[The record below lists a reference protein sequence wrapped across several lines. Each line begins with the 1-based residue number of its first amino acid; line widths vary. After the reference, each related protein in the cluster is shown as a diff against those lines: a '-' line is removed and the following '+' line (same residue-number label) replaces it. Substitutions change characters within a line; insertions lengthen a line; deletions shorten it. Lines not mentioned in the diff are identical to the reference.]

1 LKKEN
6 HKKNFD
12 LNRREFLAAASAGL
26 LAVNSAFPTN
36 AQNKAM
42 SNQKNEIDFLEKY
55 PTSLIESAIS
65 LITGTH
71 SGIVFT
77 RSGEL
82 ARRTSNAKRLVGY
95 AVTCEFSTD
104 ADDERGR
111 RENADYW
118 NYVFKQSAPKIAVAV
133 DVSRQPGS
141 GSSWGQ
147 LNGHIHRALGCRG
160 VLTNG
165 GVRDINI
172 FDEINFTV
180 YAGSLTIGHGNPH
193 FVRFGETV
201 DLYGAKIGSGDCIAA
216 DEHGA
221 IVVPKEHLPH
231 IEEAAAEINRRVK
244 SVADYC
250 RAPDFS
256 PAGLIE
262 ATKKMKPAAAW
273 KPSKF

>member
-1 LKKEN
+1 MN
-6 HKKNFD
+6 
-12 LNRREFLAAASAGL
+12 
-26 LAVNSAFPTN
+26 
-36 AQNKAM
+36 
-42 SNQKNEIDFLEKY
+42 NQKNEIDFLEKY

-77 RSGEL
+77 QSSEL
-82 ARRTSNAKRLVGY
+82 LRRTSKAKRLVGY

-111 RENADYW
+111 KENADYW
-118 NYVFKQSAPKIAVAV
+118 NYVFKQNAPKIAVAV
-133 DVSRQPGS
+133 DVSRKAGS

-165 GVRDINI
+165 GVRDIDVFN
-172 FDEINFTV
+172 EIDFTV

-193 FVRFGETV
+193 FVKFGETV
-201 DLYGAKIGSGDCIAA
+201 DLYGAKISSGDCIVA

-221 IVVPKEHLPH
+221 IVVSKDHLPH
-231 IEEAAAEINRRVK
+231 IEEAAFEINRRVK

-250 RAPDFS
+250 KEPDFS

-262 ATKKMKPAAAW
+262 ATKKMKPATAW
-273 KPSKF
+273 KPTKL

>member
-1 LKKEN
+1 M
-6 HKKNFD
+6 
-12 LNRREFLAAASAGL
+12 NRREFLAWASAGL
-26 LAVNSAFPTN
+26 LAAGSAFPSN

-42 SNQKNEIDFLEKY
+42 SNQKTGIDFLEKY

-77 RSGEL
+77 QSNEL
-82 ARRTSNAKRLVGY
+82 LRRTSNAKRLVGY

-111 RENADYW
+111 KENADYW
-118 NYVFKQSAPKIAVAV
+118 NYVFKNPAPKIAVAV
-133 DVSRQPGS
+133 DVSRKAGS

-165 GVRDINI
+165 GVRDINV

-201 DLYGAKIGSGDCIAA
+201 DLYGAKIGSGDVVVA

-221 IVVPKEHLPH
+221 IVIEREHLPH
-231 IEEAAAEINRRVK
+231 IEEAAIEINRRVK

-250 RAPDFS
+250 REPNFS

-262 ATKKMKPAAAW
+262 ATKKMKPAIPW
-273 KPSKF
+273 KPTKL